1 MSSVLK
7 SFASCD
13 TCPILEDSL
22 CLPLPAK
29 ERDSLRG
36 IARSRFV
43 PEGQLIFKE
52 GNEVTSFASIMTG
65 VVKLFK
71 AAPGDAQQIV
81 TFMHPPAL
89 LGYTFLDV
97 HLYSAEAA
105 TDVNL
110 CMYPE
115 GPFRSLLEKSRQ
127 LSRSIFEATDQQ
139 LESAREWMATLG
151 RKSAYQQV
159 AGLLAMFARYAS
171 PTSGGKRQILLPVRR
186 SDLADYLGLT
196 RETISRNITILRKRG
211 VIELGSPREVLVPD
225 MKSLLVEADIRVEI

>member
-1 MSSVLK
+1 MASSFE

-13 TCPILEDSL
+13 ACPILQDSL

-29 ERDSLRG
+29 ERDGLRG
-36 IARSRFV
+36 MARSRFV
-43 PEGQLIFKE
+43 PQGQLIFKE

-89 LGYTFLDV
+89 LGYTFNNV

-105 TDVNL
+105 THVKL
-110 CMYPE
+110 CIYPQ
-115 GPFRSLLEKSRQ
+115 GPFRSFLGKSRE
-127 LSRSIFEATDQQ
+127 LSRRIFEVTDQQ
-139 LESAREWMATLG
+139 LESAREWMVMLA
-151 RKSAYQQV
+151 RKSACQQV
-159 AGLLAMFARYAS
+159 AGLLAMFARHAR
-171 PTSGGKRQILLPVRR
+171 PNGCGELQFLLPVPR

-196 RETISRNITILRKRG
+196 RETVSRNFTILRQRG
-211 VIELGSPREVLVPD
+211 VIELKSAREIAVPD
-225 MKSLLVEADIRVEI
+225 IKSLLAEADMLS